1 MPMAMLPLS
10 VEDLARLAGRGGG
23 FEIDAARVTHA
34 DIVRIVSH
42 VVSNAR
48 IVITNAQRIPIDD
61 LVSIAAHGKG
71 AVIFEASFAD
81 AAQRRL

>member
-1 MPMAMLPLS
+1 MAMLPLT
-10 VEDLARLAGRGGG
+10 VDDLARLAGRGGG
-23 FEIDAARVTHA
+23 FEIDAARVPHA

-48 IVITNAQRIPIDD
+48 IVITNAQQIPIDG

-71 AVIFEASFAD
+71 TVVFEASSVD
-81 AAQRRL
+81 TAQRRP